1 MTLVCEL
8 VLGDYAYH
16 FEDLAAW
23 IKPISC
29 IRLIHHPLTF
39 TTYSTRKGL
48 GLYALTTYSTR
59 KRLSVNASRPAVQ
72 CDSRLTNAR
81 LD

>member
-16 FEDLAAW
+16 FEDLAVW
-23 IKPISC
+23 IKPLSY
-29 IRLIHHPLTF
+29 IRLIHHPLT
-39 TTYSTRKGL
+39 
-48 GLYALTTYSTR
+48 LTTYSTR
-59 KRLSVNASRPAVQ
+59 KRLGVNASRPAVQ

-81 LD
+81 LG